1 MGKEGEQL
9 ERRDPAGLHHCPSQC
24 LALLLW
30 SKKRR
35 GILGARSIKQDFL
48 EEVGLEPDL

>member
-1 MGKEGEQL
+1 MGKGGEQL
-9 ERRDPAGLHHCPSQC
+9 EGRDPAGVHHCPFQC

-35 GILGARSIKQDFL
+35 RFLGARSIAQDFL
-48 EEVGLEPDL
+48 EEVGLELDL